1 MILKNIKDK
10 QKGFTIV
17 ELLVVIVVIGIL
29 AAITVVSYTG
39 ITQKANTTK
48 ALSNAQSVQNIG
60 EIFMAEKNKY
70 PVTTADFSDATLSA
84 KLPSGV
90 TVAKGQAGTVA
101 VPTGT
106 EPLTSLSAT
115 AKTTTVTYAC
125 SGGTATTNDCTGA
138 TGGKITY
145 WDFSGNGTVSTNIL
159 YLGAATATGPF
170 FTPAS

>member
-60 EIFMAEKNKY
+60 EIYAAENTYY
-70 PVTTADFSDATLSA
+70 PTTITAFNGGSVTA

-90 TVAKGQAGTVA
+90 TVVAGVA
-101 VPTGT
+101 TTPTT
-106 EPLTSLSAT
+106 PATDPLAALAT
-115 AKTTTVTYAC
+115 AALRTTTVTYVC
-125 SGGTATTNDCTGA
+125 SGGTAAAGNCAGN
-138 TGGKITY
+138 TGGKITF
-145 WDFSGNGTVSTNIL
+145 WDFSTNAVSTTIL
-159 YLGAATATGPF
+159 YLGDAKSTSTF
-170 FTPAS
+170 FTPAA